1 MFKEPFVL
9 KMSGH
14 VFDNE
19 ELLLNHAKLIRDLWL
34 DGYRMV
40 VVTGGG
46 SLARH
51 YISIARKAGVNES
64 LLDTIGIAV
73 SRLNAL
79 LLASI
84 LSDIAYV
91 VIPSN
96 LEETFKAW
104 TTGKLVIVGG
114 FQPGQST
121 ATVALLTAE
130 YLGLKHVI
138 DCANIDAV
146 YTSDPRTDPNA
157 KKIDR
162 ISTTELLDML
172 KSRTIAG
179 TYDLLD
185 PWALN
190 IARRGNIT
198 IYVINCSS
206 PGNLI
211 NFVRQGLGAGT
222 IITPT

>member
-1 MFKEPFVL
+1 MLKGPFVL

-19 ELLLNHAKLIRDLWL
+19 ELLLNHARIIRDLWVE
-34 DGYRMV
+34 GYRMV

-51 YISIARKAGVNES
+51 YIGVARRAGVNES

-84 LSDIAYV
+84 LSDISYL
-91 VIPSN
+91 VIPGN
-96 LEETFKAW
+96 LEDTFKAW
-104 TTGKLVIVGG
+104 STGRLVIIGG

-130 YLGLKHVI
+130 YLGFKYVV

-146 YTSDPRTDPNA
+146 YTSDPRIDPSA
-157 KKIDR
+157 RRIER
-162 ISTTELLDML
+162 ISAGELMDML
-172 KSRTIAG
+172 RSRTIAG

-185 PWALN
+185 PWALS
-190 IARRGNIT
+190 IARRGGIT
-198 IYVINCSS
+198 IYVISCSS
-206 PGNLI
+206 PNNLV
-211 NFVRQGLGAGT
+211 NFVRGGSGVGT
-222 IITPT
+222 IITP

>member
-1 MFKEPFVL
+1 MLKEPFIL

-14 VFDNE
+14 AFDDE
-19 ELLLNHAKLIRDLWL
+19 ELLLSHARLIKELWN
-34 DGYRMV
+34 DGHKMI

-46 SLARH
+46 SLARR
-51 YISIARKAGVNES
+51 YINIARKAGANES
-64 LLDTIGIAV
+64 LLDSIGISV

-84 LSDIAYV
+84 LSDIAHV

-104 TTGKLVIVGG
+104 TTGRLVIVGG

-121 ATVALLTAE
+121 ATVALLVAE
-130 YLGLKHVI
+130 YLGFKHVV

-146 YTSDPRTDPNA
+146 YTSDPKVDPNA
-157 KKIDR
+157 RRIDR
-162 ISTTELLDML
+162 ISTSELINML
-172 KSRTIAG
+172 RSKTVAG

-185 PWALN
+185 PWALS
-190 IARRGNIT
+190 IAKRSSIT
-198 IYVINCSS
+198 IYIINCSS
-206 PGNLI
+206 PNNLVS
-211 NFVRQGLGAGT
+211 FVKQGLNAGT

>member
-19 ELLLNHAKLIRDLWL
+19 ELLLSHARLIRDLWSE
-34 DGYRMV
+34 GRRMII
-40 VVTGGG
+40 VTGGG

-51 YISIARKAGVNES
+51 YIGIARKAGANES

-84 LSDIAYV
+84 LSNIAYL

-96 LEETFKAW
+96 LEETFRAW
-104 TTGKLVIVGG
+104 TTGRLVIVGG

-130 YLGLKHVI
+130 YLGLKYVI

-146 YTSDPRTDPNA
+146 YTSDPRVDPNA
-157 KKIDR
+157 RRIDR
-162 ISTTELLDML
+162 ISTTELMEML

-185 PWALN
+185 PWALS
-190 IARRGNIT
+190 IARRGGIT

-206 PGNLI
+206 PNNLV
-211 NFVRQGLGAGT
+211 NFVRQGLGVGT